1 MGSNDDK
8 STYVEFGGTRIEL
21 RAQTDSA
28 PEITTTL
35 YKKEKRAFLSEKD
48 RVDLFKSATFKHPT
62 TFFDLISTSLDSAD
76 KLDDCYNVDMK
87 INKTA
92 QRHRMYDMHDVFTVM
107 LVDDDGRSVLECF
120 DLYTEYPTLT
130 PEMVAASNKWYN
142 TWPQEDTYREN
153 LNLTYK
159 FFENNCSPALFEKVS
174 ETYDSY
180 SEAEKGGPLFFII
193 MVNAIMSQT
202 EEASLSLQSRLKRI
216 DLKDFPGENVD
227 KVVGLLR
234 AVIRRLRLFNRVPE
248 DLIRTLLRIFQ
259 TSSVQEFNNVF
270 ANMEQQRLLG
280 QVTSLGTQTA
290 ALTVD
295 NICKVAGS
303 FYRLLT
309 EESKWTGEST
319 LGNDQSVFTAR
330 TCWNCGGPGHD
341 IKTCPKPKNTK
352 LIEVN
357 KKKFHAAKKDNRQ
370 SNSTPGGRPRGPPA
384 APGTGKWRR
393 PEPAEN
399 NRRVIDGKQ
408 MFWKQTAKRWVP
420 DRDAANL
427 ARTSGTNAPSV
438 PPVPSPAP
446 APAVSGPAASV
457 AMLAPAT
464 ATSTGTSPARA
475 VALHRFNSAYA
486 SLVETMNNS

>member
-259 TSSVQEFNNVF
+259 T
-270 ANMEQQRLLG
+270 
-280 QVTSLGTQTA
+280 
-290 ALTVD
+290 
-295 NICKVAGS
+295 
-303 FYRLLT
+303 
-309 EESKWTGEST
+309 
-319 LGNDQSVFTAR
+319 
-330 TCWNCGGPGHD
+330 
-341 IKTCPKPKNTK
+341 
-352 LIEVN
+352 
-357 KKKFHAAKKDNRQ
+357 
-370 SNSTPGGRPRGPPA
+370 
-384 APGTGKWRR
+384 
-393 PEPAEN
+393 
-399 NRRVIDGKQ
+399 
-408 MFWKQTAKRWVP
+408 
-420 DRDAANL
+420 
-427 ARTSGTNAPSV
+427 
-438 PPVPSPAP
+438 
-446 APAVSGPAASV
+446 
-457 AMLAPAT
+457 
-464 ATSTGTSPARA
+464 
-475 VALHRFNSAYA
+475 
-486 SLVETMNNS
+486 